1 MKRWFVLFGLL
12 AASLL
17 LASSAPLT
25 GCRCK
30 GIPLYGRVRVV
41 DHHADFLVRVVEHHA
56 DLHVKKVSSH
66 PDRCGLWQF
75 VDSHPDFTVRFVDSH
90 EDFSIRFVDHHP
102 GRP

>member
-1 MKRWFVLFGLL
+1 MKKWFVLFGLL
-12 AASLL
+12 AVSLL
-17 LASSAPLT
+17 FASSAPLT

-30 GIPLYGRVRVV
+30 DIPLYGRVRVV

-66 PDRCGLWQF
+66 PD
-75 VDSHPDFTVRFVDSH
+75 FTVRFVDSH
-90 EDFSIRFVDHHP
+90 EDFSIRLVDHHP